1 MPGTSP
7 SWGQTPQPFSR
18 ARLPWMIASSWPSP
32 ISSIEPRLLSSRLC
46 APAIR
51 SKLNSEAKAPLLGT
65 TNTGTTFVVGAGGS
79 IGCALLQALASN
91 HPRFLILL
99 DYAEQN
105 LHEIN
110 LQLAAS
116 GKSSYAA
123 VSGDILDGPLMTEI
137 SDRYRPPTI
146 HHAAVLGV
154 YPDEQITS
162 RDGGMIVTND
172 SKVDALAKKLC
183 NHGPQRIR
191 RMVPAGK
198 SWATTTDS
206 PN

>member
-1 MPGTSP
+1 
-7 SWGQTPQPFSR
+7 
-18 ARLPWMIASSWPSP
+18 MIASSWPSP

-65 TNTGTTFVVGAGGS
+65 TNTGTTFVIGAGGS

-99 DYAEQN
+99 DYTEQN

-116 GKSSYAA
+116 RKSSYAA

-146 HHAAVLGV
+146 RHAAVLGGLSGRTDHF
-154 YPDEQITS
+154 PRRWNDCHERFES
-162 RDGGMIVTND
+162 RRAGQE
-172 SKVDALAKKLC
+172 ALQSRLAA
-183 NHGPQRIR
+183 N
-191 RMVPAGK
+191 PANG
-198 SWATTTDS
+198 SSREELGYNYRLSELNWLLDPASAST
-206 PN
+206 